1 MKPLPYSYFCKTLNI
16 SLIRVNF
23 HLLNLEVLE
32 YHLRVS
38 LKNEA
43 TLKVN
48 TRYHMNKQIT
58 IKGEIV
64 TTKILDK
71 TVILTEYFFTA
82 DSA

>member
-16 SLIRVNF
+16 SLICVNF

-32 YHLRVS
+32 YHFRVS